1 MLDMTLEY
9 LRTRKQF
16 GKAIGSYQGL
26 QHRAVDMHIQQELC
40 AAVVAEGLAALDA
53 GVAGDERAQLAARV
67 KARCS
72 DAALAVARESV
83 QLHGAVG
90 FTDEYDLGLYLQRAL
105 VLSAWLGNGAVQR
118 RRHAL
123 LTRRAG
129 AAAGAEA

>member
-1 MLDMTLEY
+1 MREVVIVSAA
-9 LRTRKQF
+9 RTP
-16 GKAIGSYQGL
+16 IGSFQGL
-26 QHRAVDMHIQQELC
+26 QHRAVDMLIQQELC
-40 AAVVAEGLAALDA
+40 AAAVAEGLAALDA
-53 GVAGDERAQLAARV
+53 GICGDERARLAARV

-72 DAALAVARESV
+72 DAALAIAREAV

-123 LTRRAG
+123 LARRAG
-129 AAAGAEA
+129 AAAGADA